1 MHVVLTFPF
10 GSCPDIEV
18 LGWGCK
24 GSCWIH
30 ASNPELKWKGMLNH
44 SFFCMQHLQKKYY
57 NHFSLMIVPDAAGE
71 LIKGTPKELTQREA
85 LRLKLK
91 ERKC

>member
-1 MHVVLTFPF
+1 MDPRLEPGAEVERYAQSLIFLHAAFTKKVLQ
-10 GSCPDIEV
+10 S
-18 LGWGCK
+18 
-24 GSCWIH
+24 
-30 ASNPELKWKGMLNH
+30 
-44 SFFCMQHLQKKYY
+44 
-57 NHFSLMIVPDAAGE
+57 FSLMIVPDAAGE